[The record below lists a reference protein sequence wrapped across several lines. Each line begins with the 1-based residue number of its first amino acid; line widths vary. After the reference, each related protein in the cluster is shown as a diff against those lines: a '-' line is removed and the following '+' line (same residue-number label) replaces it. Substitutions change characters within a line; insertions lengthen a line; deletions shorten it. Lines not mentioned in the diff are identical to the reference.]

1 MANPACSGKL
11 NVEVEVK
18 SNADKVWEAL
28 RDFIFIFPKAFPND
42 YKSVEVLEGD
52 GIVVGSVRLIT
63 YGEGSPIVKVSKEKI
78 EVVDPQNKTFSYNI
92 IDGDLLK
99 YYKSFKAHVTVVPKE
114 EGSLVKWSCEY
125 EKASEEIPDPS
136 LIKEF
141 AEKNFKELDDYL
153 AKEA

>member
-1 MANPACSGKL
+1 MVILYLKK
-11 NVEVEVK
+11 NVYESHK
-18 SNADKVWEAL
+18 NML
-28 RDFIFIFPKAFPND
+28 IFMYLFIF
-42 YKSVEVLEGD
+42 
-52 GIVVGSVRLIT
+52 LI
-63 YGEGSPIVKVSKEKI
+63 GSPIVKVSKEKI
-78 EVVDPQNKTFSYNI
+78 EVVDAPNKTFSYNI

-125 EKASEEIPDPS
+125 EKANEEIPDPS

-153 AKEA
+153 GKQA